1 MSITPEILEKAK
13 AYCAYQERCQ
23 QEVRDKLYTLG
34 LHAQQVE
41 FMIAQLITEGF
52 VNEERFAR
60 TFARGKFR
68 MKAWGRIRITRELKG
83 RKISEY
89 CIRKAMTEIDDDDY
103 LQTMRALINKKKKM
117 MGAREPVGPV
127 VRQKIG
133 TFVIGKGFEPALVWA
148 ELNRSR

>member
-34 LHAQQVE
+34 LHSQQVE
-41 FMIAQLITEGF
+41 LVIAQLISDGF

-68 MKAWGRIRITRELKG
+68 MKAWGRIRIIRELKG

-89 CIRKAMTEIDDDDY
+89 CIRKAMTEIDEDDY
-103 LQTMRALINKKKKM
+103 LHTMKTLIDKKKRILGGKDAIAPIM
-117 MGAREPVGPV
+117 
-127 VRQKIG
+127 RQKIG
-133 TFVIGKGFEPALVWA
+133 AYVIGKGFEPALVWA